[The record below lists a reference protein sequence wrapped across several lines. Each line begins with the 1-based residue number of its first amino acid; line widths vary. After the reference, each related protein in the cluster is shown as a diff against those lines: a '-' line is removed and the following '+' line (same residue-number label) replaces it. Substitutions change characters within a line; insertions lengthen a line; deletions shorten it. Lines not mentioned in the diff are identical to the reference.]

1 MYYQEE
7 WCQEIKLVDII
18 SLFSLVHSRQC
29 GIFFLFSLSLFLME
43 IEIENHR
50 QERDKHMEGET
61 KRKDTAKSGEMQTVL
76 DNYIW
81 SDIETC
87 III

>member
-1 MYYQEE
+1 
-7 WCQEIKLVDII
+7 
-18 SLFSLVHSRQC
+18 
-29 GIFFLFSLSLFLME
+29 ME

-61 KRKDTAKSGEMQTVL
+61 KRKDMAKSEEMQTVL

-81 SDIETC
+81 SDIVVKTHKLRSKC
-87 III
+87 MGDMTTTYLCDLG

>member
-18 SLFSLVHSRQC
+18 SLFSLVYSRQS
-29 GIFFLFSLSLFLME
+29 GIFLLFSLFFME

-61 KRKDTAKSGEMQTVL
+61 KRKDTSKSGEMQTVL

-81 SDIETC
+81 SDIETV
-87 III
+87 

>member
-1 MYYQEE
+1 
-7 WCQEIKLVDII
+7 
-18 SLFSLVHSRQC
+18 
-29 GIFFLFSLSLFLME
+29 
-43 IEIENHR
+43 
-50 QERDKHMEGET
+50 MEGET
-61 KRKDTAKSGEMQTVL
+61 KRKDMAKSEEMQTVL